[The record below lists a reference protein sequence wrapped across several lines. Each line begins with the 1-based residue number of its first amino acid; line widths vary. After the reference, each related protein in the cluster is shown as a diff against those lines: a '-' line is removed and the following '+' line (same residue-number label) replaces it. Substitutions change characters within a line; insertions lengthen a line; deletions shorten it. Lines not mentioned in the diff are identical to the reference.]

1 MVLGV
6 TEIPDRSTAL
16 NPVPFIESAYSPGSR
31 FWRLKRPLASVVS
44 SLVCPVPTFLAVTW
58 TPGTT
63 APVGSVT
70 TPTIDPY
77 KACARAACG
86 SAADSSKAHPIATK
100 DLILTRDER
109 LRTAEVP
116 IFLLTEVR
124 ICESV
129 DTASRHID
137 TAADLAG

>member
-31 FWRLKRPLASVVS
+31 FCRLKRPLASVVS
-44 SLVCPVPTFLAVTW
+44 SFVCPVSTFLAVTW

-70 TPTIDPY
+70 TPTIEPY

-86 SAADSSKAHPIATK
+86 NAADSSMAQTMPTK
-100 DLILTRDER
+100 DLILTGDES
-109 LRTAEVP
+109 LRTAEAP
-116 IFLLTEVR
+116 ILLLTEVSNLR
-124 ICESV
+124 E
-129 DTASRHID
+129 R
-137 TAADLAG
+137 